1 MITAKMRFFESFTEL
16 EIAREAL
23 LTLKKAAEEVQ
34 QRKLEAFLT
43 LQDKKVRDRT
53 GDKKGGGKRG
63 KGGAKAKKGGKKGG
77 ALKLEAVPEE
87 QKRLYLRIAQ
97 VRRV

>member
-1 MITAKMRFFESFTEL
+1 MRSFESFTEL
-16 EIAREAL
+16 EFTREAL
-23 LTLKKAAEEVQ
+23 LTLKKAAEEVR
-34 QRKLEAFLT
+34 RKQAAEAA
-43 LQDKKVRDRT
+43 LQDKKVRDRI
-53 GDKKGGGKRG
+53 GDRKGGGKRG

-77 ALKLEAVPEE
+77 VLKLEAVPEE